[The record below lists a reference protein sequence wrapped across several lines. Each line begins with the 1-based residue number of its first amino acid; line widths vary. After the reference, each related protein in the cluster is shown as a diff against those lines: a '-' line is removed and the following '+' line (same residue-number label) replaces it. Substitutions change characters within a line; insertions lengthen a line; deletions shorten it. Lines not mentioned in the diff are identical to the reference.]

1 MLGLVLKHLKNWF
14 VLPGGVRCGTYT
26 VENGSITLPFLLEG
40 QHFRILG
47 SVFNDGVHQYSDELT
62 LTDETFY
69 GEIWALAIPKALLDL
84 VTEIEEWQTKN
95 GAAVSGPYQSE
106 SFGGYSYTLKSGG
119 ADGGSESWQSA
130 FSARLNQWRK
140 L

>member
-47 SVFNDGVHQYSDELT
+47 SVFNDGVYQYPPSG

-69 GEIWALAIPKALLDL
+69 GTVWALAVPREVVELAG
-84 VTEIEEWQTKN
+84 EIEAWNQKN
-95 GAAVSGPYQSE
+95 GAAVTGPYQSE
-106 SFGGYSYTLKSGG
+106 SFGGYSYTLKTGSVGG
-119 ADGGSESWQSA
+119 GVCWQSA
-130 FSARLNQWRK
+130 FASRLNQWRK
-140 L
+140 I

>member
-40 QHFRILG
+40 QHFRIVG
-47 SVFNDGVHQYSDELT
+47 SVFNDGVYQYPPSG

-69 GEIWALAIPKALLDL
+69 GAVWALAVPREVVELAG
-84 VTEIEEWQTKN
+84 EIEAWNKKN
-95 GAAVSGPYQSE
+95 AAAVTGPYQSE
-106 SFGGYSYTLKSGG
+106 SFGGYSYTLKNSSGG
-119 ADGGSESWQSA
+119 GSVCWQSA
-130 FSARLNQWRK
+130 FASRLNQWRK
-140 L
+140 I